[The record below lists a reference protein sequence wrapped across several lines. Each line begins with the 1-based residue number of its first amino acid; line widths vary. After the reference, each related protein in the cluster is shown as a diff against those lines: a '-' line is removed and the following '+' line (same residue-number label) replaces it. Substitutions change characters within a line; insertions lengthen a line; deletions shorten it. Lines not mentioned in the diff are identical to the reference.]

1 MALPCLRQVT
11 EGIEVKV
18 FVQPRASR
26 NRIVGLLGDE
36 LKVAL
41 TAPPVDGA
49 ANKACCDFFAKLC
62 GRPKSSVRI
71 VAGEASRH
79 KRLLLADADLHA
91 VGCCLKEMGGT

>member
-1 MALPCLRQVT
+1 MPLPCLRQLT
-11 EGIEVKV
+11 EGVEIKV

-36 LKVAL
+36 LKISL

-62 GRPKSSVRI
+62 GRPKSSVLI
-71 VAGEASRH
+71 MSGDSSRH
-79 KRLLLADADLHA
+79 KRLLLADADFHA
-91 VGCCLKEMGGT
+91 VGSCLKEMVRT